1 MSGTIAIFATYFI
14 GVLIAYVFFSQ
25 IADKKHSFLKCC
37 LIGTAFFSI
46 GALCDIIFNSTVWIN
61 AVTFIIIHTL
71 FALFCFN
78 VRATKILFYSII
90 MDIFS
95 AATEIVTI
103 FIISAVTDTEIT
115 AYISNIY
122 FFIIDVAISKTL
134 YFLICLIL
142 SALAKKDKNNI
153 RTPITL
159 YFYPIVV
166 VLTMIALWSV
176 CANYDLS
183 NSHQILLSAVS
194 ALLFFSIVILFIV
207 YQMNIAKENQYL
219 IIENEIK
226 KEQIDKNYYK
236 ILEHQNK
243 ELMIYAHDAK
253 NHLNAIKALNE
264 NEQIDEYLNQ
274 MTNELKS
281 YSSTCHSGNHTL
293 DVIINKY
300 VTECEM
306 KEISFKF
313 DVRLS
318 NLTVVS
324 DYDLVT
330 VLGNILDNAVEASS
344 QSEKRYITFKTNKV
358 NTYDSVIIVNSCDSR
373 PKAVNGE
380 LKTTKSNSHLHG
392 LGLKSVMKILK
403 KYKGDLEWEYS
414 DELKEFTT
422 TVILK

>member
-25 IADKKHSFLKCC
+25 IADKKHSFFKCC

-46 GALCDIIFNSTVWIN
+46 GALCDIFFNSTVWIN
-61 AVTFIIIHTL
+61 AITFVIIHTL
-71 FALFCFN
+71 FALVCFN
-78 VRATKILFYSII
+78 VRTTKILFYSII

-103 FIISAVTDTEIT
+103 FIISAVTNTEIT
-115 AYISNIY
+115 AYISNIN

-134 YFLICLIL
+134 YFLTCLIL

-153 RTPITL
+153 RTPVTL

-183 NSHQILLSAVS
+183 NTHQILLSAVS

-226 KEQIDKNYYK
+226 KEQTDKNYYR

-243 ELMIYAHDAK
+243 ELMIYAHDTK

-300 VTECEM
+300 ITECEV
-306 KEISFKF
+306 KEISFEF
-313 DVRLS
+313 DVKLS
-318 NLTVVS
+318 NLSVVS

-344 QSEKRYITFKTNKV
+344 QSEERYITLKTNKV

-373 PKAVNGE
+373 PNAVNRE
-380 LKTTKSNSHLHG
+380 LKTTKSSSHLHG
-392 LGLKSVMKILK
+392 LGLKSVMKTLK

-422 TVILK
+422 TIILK